1 MYVHLPIFYAMA
13 ELTSVFCVACCGP
26 ALTEQTQTLLVT
38 PGATA
43 TMLSSHV
50 VIDVGLGE
58 RKQLSADVIDPI
70 MVSIFNLISSSTDTD
85 MPLSQT
91 SVFGHRF
98 VRFWPLLYGEYT
110 DAVAWHRWLLL
121 RWSVAL
127 LAGVVHLDCS

>member
-1 MYVHLPIFYAMA
+1 M
-13 ELTSVFCVACCGP
+13 VFFGLVMIV
-26 ALTEQTQTLLVT
+26 QTQTLLVT

-70 MVSIFNLISSSTDTD
+70 MASHVDLILFFIDTDTD
-85 MPLSQT
+85 LLTQT

-98 VRFWPLLYGEYT
+98 VCFYH
-110 DAVAWHRWLLL
+110 VVV
-121 RWSVAL
+121 WSIY
-127 LAGVVHLDCS
+127 

>member
-1 MYVHLPIFYAMA
+1 MA
-13 ELTSVFCVACCGP
+13 SCNTVIIN
-26 ALTEQTQTLLVT
+26 QTQTLLVT

-70 MVSIFNLISSSTDTD
+70 MVGIFDSASSLTETYMASLT
-85 MPLSQT
+85 QT

-98 VRFWPLLYGEYT
+98 VRFCY
-110 DAVAWHRWLLL
+110 D
-121 RWSVAL
+121 
-127 LAGVVHLDCS
+127 VVWWIY